1 MVHSDAILI
10 DGLEVGTAKKVLKA
24 RMLSVAFLLCLK
36 LQKEKNYY
44 LYFTC
49 LLKVGSNLSNR
60 WYSMALFETIF
71 DAMSCAILGLQRK
84 FWTQRH

>member
-1 MVHSDAILI
+1 MVHSDALLI
-10 DGLEVGTAKKVLKA
+10 DGLEVGTAKKVLRA

-44 LYFTC
+44 LYFSC
-49 LLKVGSNLSNR
+49 LLKVGSNLSDR

-71 DAMSCAILGLQRK
+71 DAMSFAILGLQRK
-84 FWTQRH
+84 F